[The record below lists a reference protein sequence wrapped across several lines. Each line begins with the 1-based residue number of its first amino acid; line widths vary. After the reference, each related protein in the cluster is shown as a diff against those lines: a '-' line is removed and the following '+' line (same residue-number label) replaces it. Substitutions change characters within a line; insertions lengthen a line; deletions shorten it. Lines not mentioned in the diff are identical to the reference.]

1 MNAIRQFHRQGW
13 HAYRAPYSRTAH
25 WGLSRAEWRVV
36 KALCAGA
43 DTRRKLAD
51 ACCITERTVGT
62 HICKIHAH
70 LGTDSIAG
78 IILKVMS
85 DEAARN
91 ECFPELRSHD
101 TATADSLRKVPTS
114 IWFD

>member
-1 MNAIRQFHRQGW
+1 MSENRQFHRQGW
-13 HAYRAPYSRTAH
+13 HAHRAPYARTPH

-51 ACCITERTVGT
+51 ACRVTERTIGS
-62 HICKIHAH
+62 HICEIHAQ
-70 LGTDSIAG
+70 LRTDSIAG

-85 DEAARN
+85 SEAARN
-91 ECFPELRSHD
+91 ECFPELRNHD
-101 TATADSLRKVPTS
+101 TATADSLREMSTS

>member
-1 MNAIRQFHRQGW
+1 MNTTRQFHRQGW
-13 HAYRAPYSRTAH
+13 HAYRAPYARTPH

-51 ACCITERTVGT
+51 ACHVTERTIGS
-62 HICKIHAH
+62 HICKIHAQLH
-70 LGTDSIAG
+70 TDSIAG
-78 IILKVMS
+78 IILKVIANG
-85 DEAARN
+85 AARD
-91 ECFPELRSHD
+91 ECFPELRNDD
-101 TATADSLRKVPTS
+101 TITTGHLREMSTS